1 MSRGG
6 QAVSLGGHEPLAC
19 EEFGYGIGRP
29 DGVLVLRYRST
40 GVLDLGSMRQDYLH
54 QLYWAPDGLLAAT
67 RAGVPVFVGPGEGF
81 WAGRGTEH
89 EVRASGQ
96 AVVYRVCLREAPSAL
111 QDCRAGAVHVEA
123 AAEEISGLARTR
135 VSLDDALAARARLF
149 AALRPAE
156 EAEADLVHAR
166 GGRGYALV
174 VARALARDPAD
185 PTDLAGWARRLHVS
199 TKTLQRD
206 VERSYGLPW
215 TRWRTRVRLHA
226 ARALLATQPVGATA
240 ARVGYASAS
249 AFVAAYAREFGRT
262 PGKEVRS

>member
-1 MSRGG
+1 MSP
-6 QAVSLGGHEPLAC
+6 GGHEPLAC
-19 EEFGYGIGRP
+19 EEFGHGIGRP
-29 DGVLVLRYRST
+29 DGILVLRYRST
-40 GVLDLGSMRQDYLH
+40 GLLDLGSMRQDYLH
-54 QLYWAPDGLLAAT
+54 QLYWVPDGLLAAT
-67 RAGVPVFVGPGEGF
+67 RAGVPVFSGPGEAF
-81 WAGRGTEH
+81 WAGRGVEH

-96 AVVYRVCLREAPSAL
+96 AVVYRVCLREAPPAL
-111 QDCRAGAVHVEA
+111 RDCRAGAVRVEDA
-123 AAEEISGLARTR
+123 AADEVVGLARTG

-156 EAEADLVHAR
+156 EAEADAVHAR

-206 VERSYGLPW
+206 VERSYGLSW

-262 PGKEVRS
+262 PGKEVRA